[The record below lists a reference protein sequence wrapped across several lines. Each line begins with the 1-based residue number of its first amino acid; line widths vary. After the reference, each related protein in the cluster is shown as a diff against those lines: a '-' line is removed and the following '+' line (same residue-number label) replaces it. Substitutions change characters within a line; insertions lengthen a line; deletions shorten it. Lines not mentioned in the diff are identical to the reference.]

1 MTCIFIGGAGKSA
14 MFPLHIWLPDAMEGP
29 TPVSA
34 LIHAATMVVAG
45 VYLVAR
51 LFPLYLIAEGSL
63 VVITVVGAFTA
74 FYAAAIACAQTDI
87 KRILAFSTISQIA
100 FMITSLGVARP
111 EYHDGVGYMA
121 SMFHLFTHAM
131 FKACLFLVA
140 GAVIYRI
147 HSNESSHMG
156 GLHKYMPIASIACLI
171 GCLAISGIFPFAGF
185 FSKDEILV
193 AAYCNNMWWGVWMS
207 MVAGMTAFYMFR
219 LYYLVFWWDTP
230 DYEAHGHHVPKEA
243 PMVMTLPLIILSV
256 ATCVIGFL
264 PFSDYITYN
273 HEPLHAG
280 HNWTVIISSTVIAL
294 IGIGLATALYLK
306 KNDKPGKMQN
316 AAPSLWTAAHKRFY
330 MDELYMF
337 ITHNVI
343 FQNICRPIA
352 WFDRAII
359 DGTMNMFANITNS
372 ASYAVRK
379 LQSGSIQA
387 YVWIYLAGAVLL
399 AAVAIICLI

>member
-1 MTCIFIGGAGKSA
+1 
-14 MFPLHIWLPDAMEGP
+14 
-29 TPVSA
+29 
-34 LIHAATMVVAG
+34 
-45 VYLVAR
+45 
-51 LFPLYLIAEGSL
+51 
-63 VVITVVGAFTA
+63 
-74 FYAAAIACAQTDI
+74 
-87 KRILAFSTISQIA
+87 
-100 FMITSLGVARP
+100 
-111 EYHDGVGYMA
+111 
-121 SMFHLFTHAM
+121 
-131 FKACLFLVA
+131 
-140 GAVIYRI
+140 
-147 HSNESSHMG
+147 
-156 GLHKYMPIASIACLI
+156 
-171 GCLAISGIFPFAGF
+171 
-185 FSKDEILV
+185 
-193 AAYCNNMWWGVWMS
+193 
-207 MVAGMTAFYMFR
+207 MFR
-219 LYYLVFWWDTP
+219 LYYLVFWWDKP
-230 DYEAHGHHVPKEA
+230 DYEAHGHHAPKEA

-280 HNWTVIISSTVIAL
+280 HDWTVIISSTVIAL